1 MLIRFRRSLL
11 RLSVLCLPTRMDL
24 LKRGVQYG
32 LADWVTTFIIA
43 GLGLC
48 AEKGLA
54 PFEHE
59 LGPQLAD
66 PRISYPYT
74 PNAQSHC
81 PKSLLIALAFILPL
95 VLIASTQLLAPS
107 TLDLNHAL
115 LGMIS
120 SLSYT
125 LLLVALIKAAVG
137 RLRPD
142 FLARCV
148 LVDGACTGVP
158 HEVTEGRKSAP
169 RQPLEPSRCPSPAP
183 QHSPVPRSL
192 RGAGFP
198 SGHTA
203 LAFASLSFV
212 SFYWAAKLLH
222 APRLRHSGSLWRAT
236 LVAAPCVLALMIGL
250 SRIADYWHHWEDVTV
265 GSVLGTATAYTMY
278 RLRFPPIAEGAE
290 PLAAL
295 QAAPWALKS
304 RSGDRL
310 YDGEYPV

>member
-1 MLIRFRRSLL
+1 MLTAWRSKVGVCTVVGTHLHTYHYTCEKGARALGVAFRAMFVPDVPPARA
-11 RLSVLCLPTRMDL
+11 CPTRASLTMDQ
-24 LKRGVQYG
+24 LKRGAQHG

-66 PRISYPYT
+66 PHISYPYT

-95 VLIASTQLLAPS
+95 GLIASTQLLAPS

-148 LVDGACTGVP
+148 PVDGVCTGVP
-158 HEVTEGRKSAP
+158 AEVTEGRKSASC
-169 RQPLEPSRCPSPAP
+169 QPPEPCRRLSVVTARITHPCRALFASQAFRAATPPSPS
-183 QHSPVPRSL
+183 HR
-192 RGAGFP
+192 
-198 SGHTA
+198 
-203 LAFASLSFV
+203 LAS
-212 SFYWAAKLLH
+212 
-222 APRLRHSGSLWRAT
+222 
-236 LVAAPCVLALMIGL
+236 
-250 SRIADYWHHWEDVTV
+250 
-265 GSVLGTATAYTMY
+265 
-278 RLRFPPIAEGAE
+278 
-290 PLAAL
+290 
-295 QAAPWALKS
+295 
-304 RSGDRL
+304 
-310 YDGEYPV
+310 

>member
-1 MLIRFRRSLL
+1 MTSFRMFLPRRESERVPHTRASL
-11 RLSVLCLPTRMDL
+11 TMDL
-24 LKRGVQYG
+24 LKRGYQHG
-32 LADWVTTFIIA
+32 LADWVTTFIVA

-66 PRISYPYT
+66 PHISYPYT

-95 VLIASTQLLAPS
+95 ALIASTQLLAPS

-148 LVDGACTGVP
+148 PVDGVCTGVP
-158 HEVTEGRKSAP
+158 AEVTEGRKSASCP
-169 RQPLEPSRCPSPAP
+169 PPEPCRSLSVVTPITHPCRALFASQAFRAATPPSPS
-183 QHSPVPRSL
+183 HR
-192 RGAGFP
+192 
-198 SGHTA
+198 
-203 LAFASLSFV
+203 LAS
-212 SFYWAAKLLH
+212 
-222 APRLRHSGSLWRAT
+222 
-236 LVAAPCVLALMIGL
+236 
-250 SRIADYWHHWEDVTV
+250 
-265 GSVLGTATAYTMY
+265 
-278 RLRFPPIAEGAE
+278 
-290 PLAAL
+290 
-295 QAAPWALKS
+295 
-304 RSGDRL
+304 
-310 YDGEYPV
+310 

>member
-1 MLIRFRRSLL
+1 
-11 RLSVLCLPTRMDL
+11 MDL
-24 LKRGVQYG
+24 LKRGYQHG
-32 LADWVTTFIIA
+32 LADWVTTFIVA

-66 PRISYPYT
+66 PHISYPYT

-95 VLIASTQLLAPS
+95 ALIASTQLLAPS

-148 LVDGACTGVP
+148 PVDGVCTGVP
-158 HEVTEGRKSAP
+158 AEVTEGRKSASCP
-169 RQPLEPSRCPSPAP
+169 PPEPC
-183 QHSPVPRSL
+183 RSL
-192 RGAGFP
+192 SVVTPITHPCR
-198 SGHTA
+198 A
-203 LAFASLSFV
+203 LFRRRLSER
-212 SFYWAAKLLH
+212 AH
-222 APRLRHSGSLWRAT
+222 RPRLR
-236 LVAAPCVLALMIGL
+236 
-250 SRIADYWHHWEDVTV
+250 IA
-265 GSVLGTATAYTMY
+265 
-278 RLRFPPIAEGAE
+278 
-290 PLAAL
+290 
-295 QAAPWALKS
+295 
-304 RSGDRL
+304 
-310 YDGEYPV
+310 

>member
-1 MLIRFRRSLL
+1 MGVCTVVGTHLYSYHYTCEKGARALDPGRGGPPRAPEILFRTFLPWQASVSHARASL
-11 RLSVLCLPTRMDL
+11 TMDL
-24 LKRGVQYG
+24 LKRGYQHG

-66 PRISYPYT
+66 PHISYPYT

-95 VLIASTQLLAPS
+95 ALIASTQLLAPS

-148 LVDGACTGVP
+148 PVDGVCTGVP
-158 HEVTEGRKSAP
+158 AEVTEGRKSASC
-169 RQPLEPSRCPSPAP
+169 QPPSPAEAC
-183 QHSPVPRSL
+183 R
-192 RGAGFP
+192 
-198 SGHTA
+198 
-203 LAFASLSFV
+203 
-212 SFYWAAKLLH
+212 
-222 APRLRHSGSLWRAT
+222 
-236 LVAAPCVLALMIGL
+236 
-250 SRIADYWHHWEDVTV
+250 
-265 GSVLGTATAYTMY
+265 
-278 RLRFPPIAEGAE
+278 
-290 PLAAL
+290 
-295 QAAPWALKS
+295 
-304 RSGDRL
+304 
-310 YDGEYPV
+310 

>member
-1 MLIRFRRSLL
+1 
-11 RLSVLCLPTRMDL
+11 MDL

-95 VLIASTQLLAPS
+95 ALIVSTQLLAPS

-169 RQPLEPSRCPSPAP
+169 RQPHEPCPCPPSSQHPALTRAALP
-183 QHSPVPRSL
+183 PR
-192 RGAGFP
+192 RR
-198 SGHTA
+198 
-203 LAFASLSFV
+203 LSERP
-212 SFYWAAKLLH
+212 H
-222 APRLRHSGSLWRAT
+222 RPRLR
-236 LVAAPCVLALMIGL
+236 VA
-250 SRIADYWHHWEDVTV
+250 
-265 GSVLGTATAYTMY
+265 
-278 RLRFPPIAEGAE
+278 
-290 PLAAL
+290 
-295 QAAPWALKS
+295 
-304 RSGDRL
+304 
-310 YDGEYPV
+310 

>member
-1 MLIRFRRSLL
+1 MRARPPPLPRAAAIPHAEALCGRGRARGVTGVYVGSAHSSGAQRWACALWLVHTYTLTVHAKKVPHRWSKVIPDVPPVTRERGCPARASL
-11 RLSVLCLPTRMDL
+11 TMDL
-24 LKRGVQYG
+24 LKRGYQHG

-66 PRISYPYT
+66 PHISYPYT

-95 VLIASTQLLAPS
+95 ALIASTQLLAPS

-148 LVDGACTGVP
+148 PVDGVCTGVP
-158 HEVTEGRKSAP
+158 AEVTEGRKSASCP
-169 RQPLEPSRCPSPAP
+169 PPEPCRSLSVVTAPFTHPCRALFASQAFRAATPPSPS
-183 QHSPVPRSL
+183 HR
-192 RGAGFP
+192 
-198 SGHTA
+198 
-203 LAFASLSFV
+203 LAS
-212 SFYWAAKLLH
+212 
-222 APRLRHSGSLWRAT
+222 
-236 LVAAPCVLALMIGL
+236 
-250 SRIADYWHHWEDVTV
+250 
-265 GSVLGTATAYTMY
+265 
-278 RLRFPPIAEGAE
+278 
-290 PLAAL
+290 
-295 QAAPWALKS
+295 
-304 RSGDRL
+304 
-310 YDGEYPV
+310 

>member
-1 MLIRFRRSLL
+1 MGVCTVVGTHLHTYHYTCEKGESAGRVNFVPDVPPESERVPHTRASL
-11 RLSVLCLPTRMDL
+11 TMDL
-24 LKRGVQYG
+24 LKRGYQHG

-66 PRISYPYT
+66 PHISYPYT

-95 VLIASTQLLAPS
+95 ALIASTQLLAPS

-148 LVDGACTGVP
+148 PVDGVCTGVP
-158 HEVTEGRKSAP
+158 AEVTEGRKSASCP
-169 RQPLEPSRCPSPAP
+169 PPEPCRSLSVVTAPFTHPCRALFASQAFRAATPPSPS
-183 QHSPVPRSL
+183 HR
-192 RGAGFP
+192 
-198 SGHTA
+198 
-203 LAFASLSFV
+203 LAS
-212 SFYWAAKLLH
+212 
-222 APRLRHSGSLWRAT
+222 
-236 LVAAPCVLALMIGL
+236 
-250 SRIADYWHHWEDVTV
+250 
-265 GSVLGTATAYTMY
+265 
-278 RLRFPPIAEGAE
+278 
-290 PLAAL
+290 
-295 QAAPWALKS
+295 
-304 RSGDRL
+304 
-310 YDGEYPV
+310 

>member
-1 MLIRFRRSLL
+1 
-11 RLSVLCLPTRMDL
+11 MDL

-43 GLGLC
+43 GLALC

-66 PRISYPYT
+66 PRISYPHT

-95 VLIASTQLLAPS
+95 ALIVSTQLLAPS

-142 FLARCV
+142 FLARPQKCASPTARA
-148 LVDGACTGVP
+148 L
-158 HEVTEGRKSAP
+158 SAP
-169 RQPLEPSRCPSPAP
+169 VVAPAP
-183 QHSPVPRSL
+183 STH
-192 RGAGFP
+192 
-198 SGHTA
+198 
-203 LAFASLSFV
+203 
-212 SFYWAAKLLH
+212 
-222 APRLRHSGSLWRAT
+222 RAT
-236 LVAAPCVLALMIGL
+236 LPPWRRLSERPHRSRFRVAQLRELLLGGEAAARTEAAPLRLAVEGDAGGGTVRAGTHDRPLAHRGLLAPLGGRGRGVLHRHRDGIHHVPAALPAHRGGRRA
-250 SRIADYWHHWEDVTV
+250 SGGSAGGTV
-265 GSVLGTATAYTMY
+265 GAQEQV
-278 RLRFPPIAEGAE
+278 
-290 PLAAL
+290 
-295 QAAPWALKS
+295 W
-304 RSGDRL
+304 
-310 YDGEYPV
+310 